1 MGEIRPMNKVIRA
14 LIILALF
21 LLICPAFVLAD
32 IVYIKNG
39 DKLFGTLQNPS
50 FTVQTAY
57 GKVSI
62 KNEFLKSIDYKEG
75 SIGRWTIE
83 TINNDRISGNLLNDS
98 IQFIQEDGQQKKLS
112 REQIQRIK
120 REISAPS
127 YSITTTIFT
136 MKNNDRFS
144 GKFLNAG
151 LEMRANHTTES
162 IHPGEIN
169 RIEFTEDYLAG
180 TTILLENGDLIT
192 GTLKQNQIRLAPD
205 AVPEFSVAKSSLKSI
220 QFNAPKMV
228 LKNFSGKTRLD
239 RDSDGDGIPDYAD
252 ICMYTPKGV
261 RVNQD
266 GCAEKSTLA
275 SLTNHKK
282 TSRQEINRAD
292 TRETTPDEIEN
303 ILFDFNRFELKP
315 QYYSVLD
322 EVSVMLSLNPKAKVE
337 IQGHADNIG
346 SAEYNRTLSEKRART
361 VKNYFVRKGVEKD
374 RLFPVG
380 YGFTISKASNEDESG
395 RALNRRVEFA
405 LQN

>member
-1 MGEIRPMNKVIRA
+1 MNKVIRA

-50 FTVQTAY
+50 FSIRTAY

-75 SIGRWTIE
+75 SIDRWTVE

-98 IQFIQEDGQQKKLS
+98 IQFIQEDGEHKKLS
-112 REQIQRIK
+112 REQIKRIK

-127 YSITTTIFT
+127 YPITTTIFT

-144 GKFLNAG
+144 GKFLNVA
-151 LEMRANHTTES
+151 LEMHANHTTES

-169 RIEFTEDYLAG
+169 RIEFTEDYPAG
-180 TTILLENGDLIT
+180 TAILLENGDLIT
-192 GTLKQNQIRLAPD
+192 GTLNQNQIRLAPD
-205 AVPEFSVAKSSLKSI
+205 AVPEFSVPKSSLKSI

-228 LKNFSGKTRLD
+228 LKNFSGKTRSD
-239 RDSDGDGIPDYAD
+239 GDSDGDGIPDYAD
-252 ICMYTPKGV
+252 ICMNTPEGV
-261 RVNQD
+261 HVGQD
-266 GCAEKSTLA
+266 GCAGKTKITDA
-275 SLTNHKK
+275 NPAKK
-282 TSRQEINRAD
+282 ERHQKIGRVDSQMSPARG
-292 TRETTPDEIEN
+292 IEN

-322 EVSVMLSLNPKAKVE
+322 ELAVMLSQNPKAKVE

-380 YGFTISKASNEDESG
+380 YGFTLSTASNEDESG